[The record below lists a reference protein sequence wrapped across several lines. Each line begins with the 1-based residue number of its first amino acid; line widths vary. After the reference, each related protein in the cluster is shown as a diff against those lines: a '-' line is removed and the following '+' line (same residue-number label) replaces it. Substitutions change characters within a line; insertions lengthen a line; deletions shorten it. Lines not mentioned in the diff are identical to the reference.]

1 MAISEKELLEAG
13 FSNRDVDTLL
23 GRLSATGGT
32 MQGLI
37 AALSRRFR
45 VSVWI
50 TAALVLIML
59 VILIAGSRT
68 HILSGGMS
76 SLVVLTIAW
85 LTFPPALGWKAF
97 RLQKNARGR
106 FQQSDS
112 P

>member
-1 MAISEKELLEAG
+1 MVDISEKDLLEAG
-13 FSNRDVDTLL
+13 FSTLEVDTLL
-23 GRLSATGGT
+23 GRLAATGGS

-50 TAALVLIML
+50 SVALVLVML
-59 VILIAGSRT
+59 VTLIAGSRT
-68 HILSGGMS
+68 NILSGGMS

-85 LTFPPALGWKAF
+85 STFPPALGLKAF

-106 FQQSDS
+106 FQQK
-112 P
+112 

>member
-13 FSNRDVDTLL
+13 FGNREVDTLL
-23 GRLSATGGT
+23 GRLSATDGT

-45 VSVWI
+45 ISVLI
-50 TAALVLIML
+50 TVALVLVML
-59 VILIAGSRT
+59 VTLIAGSRT

>member
-1 MAISEKELLEAG
+1 MAISEKELEAG

-23 GRLSATGGT
+23 ERLSATGGT
-32 MQGLI
+32 MQGFI

-50 TAALVLIML
+50 TVALALIML

-76 SLVVLTIAW
+76 SLVVLTIALVDLSTGSW
-85 LTFPPALGWKAF
+85 LESIPPAEECPGQVSAK
-97 RLQKNARGR
+97 
-106 FQQSDS
+106 
-112 P
+112 

>member
-1 MAISEKELLEAG
+1 
-13 FSNRDVDTLL
+13 
-23 GRLSATGGT
+23 
-32 MQGLI
+32 
-37 AALSRRFR
+37 
-45 VSVWI
+45 
-50 TAALVLIML
+50 ML

-106 FQQSDS
+106 FQQSDG

>member
-13 FSNRDVDTLL
+13 FSNREVDNLQ
-23 GRLSATGGT
+23 GGF
-32 MQGLI
+32 QQAEAPCSIFI

-50 TAALVLIML
+50 TVALVLVML
-59 VILIAGSRT
+59 VTLMPAAG
-68 HILSGGMS
+68 HISFLGHEFPCCPDHCLVDLS
-76 SLVVLTIAW
+76 TC
-85 LTFPPALGWKAF
+85 LGWKAF